1 MLGKQEVFYGGKL
14 FSGKVVAPPAAK
26 GKDNKILESLKLQS
40 QAMQLKEEEEMQ
52 AKKDNNDFVQ
62 RLKNPTAGSRN
73 LLRCMGGIIPGTS
86 SSPAPTKAP
95 AIKSITPSELLQQHK
110 MQILKMKSS
119 QVSPKSSPQ
128 LGRGLG
134 TDIDID
140 LSEPVKTPSRM
151 TSSSPSNPRA
161 ASAKLKALRMI
172 QAKGPLKPTDPNN
185 PIQKP
190 STPKLQEQVRKRV
203 LNASSD
209 GTSDSEHPPDDV
221 LAPAKKKPKAELD
234 AILDAKSSH
243 SHLVDDL
250 ELQQSHEYFNKMEK
264 KEMLEEKML
273 NTYGKG
279 AWRLFLL
286 LNEILKELF
295 SINFRN

>member
-1 MLGKQEVFYGGKL
+1 
-14 FSGKVVAPPAAK
+14 
-26 GKDNKILESLKLQS
+26 
-40 QAMQLKEEEEMQ
+40 
-52 AKKDNNDFVQ
+52 
-62 RLKNPTAGSRN
+62 
-73 LLRCMGGIIPGTS
+73 
-86 SSPAPTKAP
+86 
-95 AIKSITPSELLQQHK
+95 
-110 MQILKMKSS
+110 
-119 QVSPKSSPQ
+119 
-128 LGRGLG
+128 
-134 TDIDID
+134 
-140 LSEPVKTPSRM
+140 
-151 TSSSPSNPRA
+151 
-161 ASAKLKALRMI
+161 MI

-221 LAPAKKKPKAELD
+221 LAPAKKKSKAELD

-279 AWRLFLL
+279 AWRFCYY
-286 LNEILKELF
+286 
-295 SINFRN
+295 